1 MLLTPSQGELP
12 PEWAW
17 ERFTIVDAGNGKYA
31 FHNPSNNR
39 FLRMSNST
47 VDGKG
52 GEERVVH
59 DLPPEECWR
68 WERFVV
74 VELTG
79 VGLGEELT
87 GSVAAFPSV
96 PSTSI
101 ADKGVVD
108 SIDKALKKGKRNGDG
123 VNNDIS
129 LYVTFYLLT

>member
-1 MLLTPSQGELP
+1 MDKWLCIMLNTHNHFVRMAGDEVNGGGGKRDVDKLP

-17 ERFTIVDAGNGKYA
+17 ERFTIVDTGNGKYA

-39 FLRMSNST
+39 FLRMSKST

-52 GEERVVH
+52 GEERAVH
-59 DLPPEECWR
+59 DLPPEEWWR

-101 ADKGVVD
+101 LIV
-108 SIDKALKKGKRNGDG
+108 SIKP
-123 VNNDIS
+123 
-129 LYVTFYLLT
+129 